1 MLQHI
6 QRKIEIHGA
15 TGFFTME
22 KKTKKKRKK
31 KKSSLLLYNH
41 ISRALLNIPW
51 KLGSF
56 LKAPIVQR

>member
-22 KKTKKKRKK
+22 KKNKKEKK
-31 KKSSLLLYNH
+31 EEEIKSAFIQSH
-41 ISRALLNIPW
+41 
-51 KLGSF
+51 F
-56 LKAPIVQR
+56 